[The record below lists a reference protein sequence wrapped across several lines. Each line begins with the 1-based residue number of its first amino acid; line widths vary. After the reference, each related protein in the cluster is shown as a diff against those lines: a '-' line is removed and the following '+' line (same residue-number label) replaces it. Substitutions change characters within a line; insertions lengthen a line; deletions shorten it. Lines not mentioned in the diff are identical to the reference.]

1 MVFCHNYYGVKLPLI
16 MLQKRFFHHYYG
28 VKLPFIMLQ
37 KLLSITITMEWNYP
51 LSCYRNGSPYL
62 QNRLTFTIGEVYRCI
77 CVQVYRF
84 STIWVFFYYISQL
97 FYKCIDNWHRFIFSG
112 WLYPNSIVC
121 IGTSSTVVFLALLAI
136 FFIQCFLPS
145 SSSPIVMFFY
155 SFTLDCIMCLLAD
168 MFGTIW

>member
-1 MVFCHNYYGVKLPLI
+1 M
-16 MLQKRFFHHYYG
+16 
-28 VKLPFIMLQ
+28 
-37 KLLSITITMEWNYP
+37 
-51 LSCYRNGSPYL
+51 
-62 QNRLTFTIGEVYRCI
+62 YRCI
-77 CVQVYRF
+77 GLAQFEYFFITYLSF
-84 STIWVFFYYISQL
+84 SINVLITD
-97 FYKCIDNWHRFIFSG
+97 IDLYSSG

-168 MFGTIW
+168 MFGTI